1 MNGSETL
8 SQGKIRLASSFEDM
22 SRIEF
27 TVDPGN
33 RMMFGTTTYT
43 LILNEY
49 DVPVQNNE
57 TDVVEEEWAP
67 TSIQTATVAC
77 ESPTILTN
85 KQTVDDPIECIVDN
99 PNPFSINVVIS
110 ITSSPSLFKTPGA
123 IDIAANETSSISFV
137 PKYEEALWDRQ
148 KDVDV
153 EKEIAIQILTS
164 SPDYD
169 IAGEPVLDN
178 TVITWISSL
187 HVEEPVA
194 EPEEKSSSNT
204 TLYTGIGAVVVLLA
218 IVGYVILNRRAS
230 AAFEDEAFYDEEPD
244 NVEQEVLDLPEGKPL
259 DAFEDKTISEE
270 PEVIERPGDALISE
284 VDDSEGDVVET
295 SAEHAEEDSTEE
307 EQEDDGITVDEYGT
321 EWYED
326 ELGTWWYR
334 EAGAEDWSEYNE

>member
-1 MNGSETL
+1 MYKR
-8 SQGKIRLASSFEDM
+8 Q
-22 SRIEF
+22 
-27 TVDPGN
+27 
-33 RMMFGTTTYT
+33 
-43 LILNEY
+43 
-49 DVPVQNNE
+49 
-57 TDVVEEEWAP
+57 
-67 TSIQTATVAC
+67 
-77 ESPTILTN
+77 
-85 KQTVDDPIECIVDN
+85 
-99 PNPFSINVVIS
+99 
-110 ITSSPSLFKTPGA
+110 

-178 TVITWISSL
+178 TVITWTASL

-295 SAEHAEEDSTEE
+295 SAEDAEEDSTEE